1 MSSKKPVLKEVPD
14 VVVNAVTGATY
25 KKGRFLGKGGFARCY
40 ELTDIKDQRFYAG
53 KVVSKLLLL
62 KNHQRDK
69 MAQEIRIHRSL
80 QHKHIVRMDGFFED
94 TDNVY
99 ILLELCPRRVCF
111 LNTTKILNF
120 PLEI

>member
-14 VVVNAVTGATY
+14 VVVNTDTGVTY

-40 ELTDIKDQRFYAG
+40 ELTDMNSHKFYAG

-69 MAQEIRIHRSL
+69 
-80 QHKHIVRMDGFFED
+80 
-94 TDNVY
+94 VY
-99 ILLELCPRRVCF
+99 VF
-111 LNTTKILNF
+111 LNGIVEQF
-120 PLEI
+120 RIV